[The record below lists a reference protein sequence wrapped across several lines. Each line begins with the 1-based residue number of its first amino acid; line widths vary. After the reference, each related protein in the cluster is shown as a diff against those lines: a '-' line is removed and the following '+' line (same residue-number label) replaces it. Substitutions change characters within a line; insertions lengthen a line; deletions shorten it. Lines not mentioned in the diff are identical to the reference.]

1 MMGHDMGDAPEL
13 ALGPPAAATPPT
25 EGGATRGA
33 VGRLRALV
41 LAVAVATLALCIGAA
56 VLLRP
61 RAPPL
66 EVLGQLPVYRLEDQR
81 GQPFG
86 TDELRGKVYAA
97 AFFFTSCPTVC
108 PRISSAMAAVQAR
121 SERLGAAFHL
131 VSFTVDPENDTVEVL
146 ADYAREYR
154 ADPARWTFLRGD
166 EAALMRVVVD
176 GFKLAMGKEPG
187 GPSAIFHSEKLVL
200 VDRDGRIRGYYE
212 ATDAG
217 AEVLVDAAARLV
229 DEGE

>member
-1 MMGHDMGDAPEL
+1 MAHAPEL
-13 ALGPPAAATPPT
+13 ALGTPAAATPPVD
-25 EGGATRGA
+25 GGDTPGA
-33 VGRLRALV
+33 AGRRLRALV
-41 LAVAVATLALCIGAA
+41 LVVAVLTFALSVGAA
-56 VLLRP
+56 LLLRP

-81 GQPFG
+81 GQAFG

-121 SERLGAAFHL
+121 SEGLGEAFHL
-131 VSFTVDPENDTVEVL
+131 VSFTVDPDNDTVEVL
-146 ADYAREYR
+146 ADYGREYR

-166 EAALMRVVVD
+166 QPALMRVVVD

-200 VDRDGRIRGYYE
+200 VDQGGRIRGYYE

-217 AEVLVDAAARLV
+217 GEALVGAAARLV
-229 DEGE
+229 DEAE